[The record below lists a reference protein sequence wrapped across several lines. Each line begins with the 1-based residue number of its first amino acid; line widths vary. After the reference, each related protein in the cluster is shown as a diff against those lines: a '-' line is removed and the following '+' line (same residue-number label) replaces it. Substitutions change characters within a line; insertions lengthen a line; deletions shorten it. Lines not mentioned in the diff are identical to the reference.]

1 MSLSFPSCP
10 EHVLSLWHKPVAIE
24 EQNVLLVSLLRN
36 HAEGSFGRMRDPG
49 SSIFGQRLIS
59 AAGRRLKL
67 LFFLNTHRARNVVI
81 WYLAKEKFT
90 LLGTYLFLK
99 NVLGFLDIL
108 YMSELIL
115 GKQTK

>member
-81 WYLAKEKFT
+81 WYLAKEN
-90 LLGTYLFLK
+90 LRY
-99 NVLGFLDIL
+99 
-108 YMSELIL
+108 
-115 GKQTK
+115 